1 MENLFSLSR
10 ILELIEKGGIV
21 MYPLLLLSVISWV
34 FILER
39 LLNLRLSA
47 FLPKNLNEIKVLL
60 QKGDVEGAQKVL
72 SINDDAFSSAL
83 SLVLDE
89 YIKGNRR
96 KADLMALM
104 EGELS
109 GVVPAVEKN
118 LMLLSAIASLAPL
131 LGLFGTITGL
141 IKVFSAY
148 ASVQTE
154 EALKLLAA
162 GIGEALTAAAT
173 GLIVAIPAL
182 FAYWIF
188 RNMGNDI
195 LNKIEREA
203 RDILNLLE

>member
-1 MENLFSLSR
+1 MESLFSLSR

-109 GVVPAVEKN
+109 GVVPTVEKN

-154 EALKLLAA
+154 EALRLLAA
-162 GIGEALTAAAT
+162 GISEALTAAAT

-195 LNKIEREA
+195 LSKIEREA
-203 RDILNLLE
+203 REILNLLE